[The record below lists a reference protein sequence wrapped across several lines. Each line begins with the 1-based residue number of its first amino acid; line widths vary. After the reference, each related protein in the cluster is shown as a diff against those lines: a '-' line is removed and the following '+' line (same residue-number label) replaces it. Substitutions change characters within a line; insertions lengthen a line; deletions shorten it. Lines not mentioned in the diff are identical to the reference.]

1 MSLTVTRMQIN
12 FLPSR
17 FHGIVF
23 PTTLDDQSRTTG
35 PSSVDFILINS
46 TAADQWW
53 LSFLHSAG
61 YTLHYLW
68 LKQSRVAYS
77 AKLRFNVYSGEGLQ
91 YGSALAPL
99 IAYWRRKTFDF
110 LATSSR
116 LPASKVSFSSFMDV
130 LLRVGKARW
139 MTAALFGPVGS
150 DTNNP
155 IMLPGEMQK
164 AACQE
169 HSAV

>member
-1 MSLTVTRMQIN
+1 MIRAGRLDQVQWTLFLLTRLLLI
-12 FLPSR
+12 S
-17 FHGIVF
+17 
-23 PTTLDDQSRTTG
+23 DDCRSYPQ
-35 PSSVDFILINS
+35 N
-46 TAADQWW
+46 
-53 LSFLHSAG
+53 
-61 YTLHYLW
+61 TLHYLW
-68 LKQSRVAYS
+68 LKQSRVAYR
-77 AKLRFNVYSGEGLQ
+77 AKFRFNVYSGEGLQ

-150 DTNNP
+150 NTNNP